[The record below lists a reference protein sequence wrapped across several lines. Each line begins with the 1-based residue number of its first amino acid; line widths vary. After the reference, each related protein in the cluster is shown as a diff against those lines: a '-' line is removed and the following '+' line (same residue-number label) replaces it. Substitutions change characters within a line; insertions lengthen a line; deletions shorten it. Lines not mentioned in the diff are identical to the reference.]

1 LIIRRAFIALAL
13 PVVAISI
20 GCNAGPATGTVAGQV
35 LFDGKPYGDAAVVF
49 FSLTS
54 GGGDTANLAEDGSF
68 SLPTKLVVGDYRVYL
83 APKLA
88 APTGDDA
95 PPAPV
100 KTDNSLPDKY
110 WSESSTDIT
119 VTVAP
124 GENNVIIELKR

>member
-1 LIIRRAFIALAL
+1 MISKRAFIALGL
-13 PVVAISI
+13 PAAAILI

-54 GGGDTANLAEDGSF
+54 GGGGTVNLAADGSF
-68 SLPTKLVVGDYRVYL
+68 MLPTKLVVGDYRVYL
-83 APKLA
+83 APKIA

-100 KTDNSLPDKY
+100 KTDNSVPDKY

-119 VTVAP
+119 VTIEP
-124 GENNVIIELKR
+124 GDNKAVIDLKS